1 MTNSTATASGKRE
14 RLVAGARE
22 LVHQHGV
29 QRTSLAEIAQA
40 AGVPPGNVYYYF
52 KTKDELVDAVV
63 DSYIHDAEKLLGMLD
78 RQTTPNA
85 RLKALVHHWVEMRD
99 EIVARG
105 CPMGSLAG
113 ELGKADGPDA
123 GALFGLL
130 IEWVERQFRD
140 LGAPRP
146 RDLALVL
153 VSGIQGAALLTNIF
167 RDPEILIRE
176 CRHLDAWID
185 TIGNDGT

>member
-1 MTNSTATASGKRE
+1 MTDSAVKGPGKRE
-14 RLVAGARE
+14 RLVAGTRE
-22 LVHQHGV
+22 LIHQQGI

-40 AGVPPGNVYYYF
+40 ADVPPGNVYYYF

-63 DSYIHDAEKLLGMLD
+63 NSYVHDAEMLLGLLD
-78 RQTTPNA
+78 RHPTPDA
-85 RLKALVHHWVEMRD
+85 RLKALVPHWVDMRD
-99 EIVARG
+99 DILARG
-105 CPMGSLAG
+105 CPMGSLAS

-123 GALFGLL
+123 AGAFVPMV
-130 IEWVERQFRD
+130 EWAERQFHD
-140 LGAPRP
+140 LGASHP

-153 VSGIQGAALLTNIF
+153 FSGIEGAALLANAF

-176 CRHLDAWID
+176 GRHLDSWID